1 MALTFAG
8 YVFKPFFP
16 SCQVP
21 DSSVRLL
28 AAATICKSVLH
39 LFYCISYKTIYS
51 TYSSCSWKLSDIG
64 NV

>member
-8 YVFKPFFP
+8 YVIKPFFP

-21 DSSVRLL
+21 DSSLRLL

-39 LFYCISYKTIYS
+39 LFI
-51 TYSSCSWKLSDIG
+51 
-64 NV
+64 V

>member
-1 MALTFAG
+1 MGLTFAG
-8 YVFKPFFP
+8 YVIKPFFP

-39 LFYCISYKTIYS
+39 FFMVLVVKQFTVHAHHAPGNWKSLRYK
-51 TYSSCSWKLSDIG
+51 
-64 NV
+64 